1 MEFIRGLAQLRPRHL
16 GCVATIGNFD
26 GVHLGHQAVLQQLAT
41 KAKALQLPTVVII
54 FEPQPQEFLIPD
66 KAPARLTRLRE
77 KIMVMRH
84 HQVDRI
90 LGLRFNPQFAN
101 LSASDFIAQILV
113 KGLDIQHLVVGDD
126 FCFGKQR
133 QGNFAT
139 LLEAGKQHGFTLE
152 SQKTFILGNGRV
164 SSTRVRQALMQGDL
178 QNVKTLLGRPYS
190 LWGRIRYGQQ
200 MGRQIGFPTANI
212 FLHRQISPLI
222 GVFAVLVHGLKN
234 KPLAG
239 VANLGTRPTVDGHQ
253 LLLEVHLFDF
263 DKTIYGHRV
272 EIEFVKKLRDEQ
284 RFASFEALKQQII
297 IDVQKAKAVFGE
309 EIRN

>member
-26 GVHLGHQAVLQQLAT
+26 GVHLGHQTVLQQLAV

-54 FEPQPQEFLIPD
+54 FEPQPREFFVPD

-77 KIMVMRH
+77 KIMAMRH

-90 LGLRFNPQFAN
+90 LGLRFNSHFAN
-101 LSASDFIAQILV
+101 LTASDFIDQILV
-113 KGLDIQHLVVGDD
+113 KGLNIQHLVVGDD

-133 QGNFAT
+133 KGNFAT
-139 LLEAGKQHGFTLE
+139 LYEAGKQHGFTLE
-152 SQKTFILGNGRV
+152 SQNTFILGDGRV

-178 QNVKTLLGRPYS
+178 QNAKTLLGRPYA

-200 MGRQIGFPTANI
+200 MGRRIGFPTANI
-212 FLHRQISPLI
+212 FLHRQISPLT
-222 GVFAVLVHGLKN
+222 GVFAVLVHGLKD

-263 DKTIYGHRV
+263 DKTIYGHSV
-272 EIEFVKKLRDEQ
+272 EVEFVKKLRDEQ
-284 RFASFEALKQQII
+284 RFASFDALKQQIT
-297 IDVQKAKAVFGE
+297 IDVQKAKAVFE
-309 EIRN
+309 EGIGI